1 MSLSARAIA
10 SQILDLM
17 PLIERA
23 VSSELRR
30 GRHYVTPSHLGLLA
44 ALARGPS
51 TLSRLS
57 EILAV
62 SLPTMSN
69 SVTTFVERGWA
80 KREQDA
86 DDRRFIRI
94 ELTVKGWK
102 ALEDIRQRVELLL
115 TAQLAPLPA
124 TRREELKTALDILQE
139 IFQNKTEDTTGNASL
154 KTNGTRTNRLRS
166 GRH

>member
-1 MSLSARAIA
+1 MSPSARAIA

-17 PLIERA
+17 PMIERT

-30 GRHYVTPSHLGLLA
+30 GSQYVTPSHLGLLA
-44 ALARGPS
+44 ALTRGPS
-51 TLSRLS
+51 TLSGLS

-80 KREQDA
+80 KRKQDV
-86 DDRRFIRI
+86 DDRRFIKI

-115 TAQLAPLPA
+115 TVQLAPLPA
-124 TRREELKTALDILQE
+124 ARREELKTALNTLQE
-139 IFQNKTEDTTGNASL
+139 IFQNRTEDTTASTSL
-154 KTNGTRTNRLRS
+154 RANGARTNRLRS
-166 GRH
+166 RRH